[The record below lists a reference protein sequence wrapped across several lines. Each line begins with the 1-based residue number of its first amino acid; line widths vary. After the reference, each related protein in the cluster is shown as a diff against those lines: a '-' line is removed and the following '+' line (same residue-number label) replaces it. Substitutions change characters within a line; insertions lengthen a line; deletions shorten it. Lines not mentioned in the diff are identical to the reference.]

1 MLRGVY
7 GEALPMRMH
16 LEHQILS
23 KFQRLP
29 GVSSSHLGLEA
40 MTGELDEFTFES
52 YLGVPE
58 YSEQV

>member
-1 MLRGVY
+1 
-7 GEALPMRMH
+7 MRMH

-29 GVSSSHLGLEA
+29 GVPSSHLGLEA